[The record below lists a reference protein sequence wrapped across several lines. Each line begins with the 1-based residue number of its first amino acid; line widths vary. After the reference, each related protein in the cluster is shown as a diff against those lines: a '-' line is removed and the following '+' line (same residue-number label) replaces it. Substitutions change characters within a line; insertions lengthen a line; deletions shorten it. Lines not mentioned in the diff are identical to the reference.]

1 MRGSLVNNCLWFLP
15 YWWLNIRLVPFS
27 IYFLYEF
34 QIGSIVTGYRLL
46 ERLPQCESEQTNP
59 EVRENLR
66 VSRLNEFE
74 PSIKTRKCLLFPLV
88 HCVTQSVGRA
98 LQSLS
103 LRSRNVVQNTLSS
116 RATFCLPKTNQLTSH
131 TYIVAH
137 FVANAYMAAHQ
148 FVTELDFGFVL
159 KGSKVS
165 PLKMPTETLQLVGF
179 STPVVRQKIVF
190 HRWTESGQS
199 KESARCSKKVHAEKK
214 ITGS

>member
-1 MRGSLVNNCLWFLP
+1 MSLSENTAVCCQ
-15 YWWLNIRLVPFS
+15 LV
-27 IYFLYEF
+27 
-34 QIGSIVTGYRLL
+34 
-46 ERLPQCESEQTNP
+46 
-59 EVRENLR
+59 
-66 VSRLNEFE
+66 
-74 PSIKTRKCLLFPLV
+74 FPLV
-88 HCVTQSVGRA
+88 HWHCVTQSVGRA
-98 LQSLS
+98 LQTLS

-179 STPVVRQKIVF
+179 STSVVRQKIVF

>member
-1 MRGSLVNNCLWFLP
+1 MRGSLVNNWFPSRSFFNLFFIWIP
-15 YWWLNIRLVPFS
+15 DR
-27 IYFLYEF
+27 IYSNGISFARAF
-34 QIGSIVTGYRLL
+34 APMRVRTNKSWGSG
-46 ERLPQCESEQTNP
+46 
-59 EVRENLR
+59 NLR
-66 VSRLNEFE
+66 VSRLSEFE
-74 PSIKTRKCLLFPLV
+74 PSIKTRKRLLFPLV

-116 RATFCLPKTNQLTSH
+116 RATFCLPKTNQLNSH

-137 FVANAYMAAHQ
+137 FVANATLTAAHQ